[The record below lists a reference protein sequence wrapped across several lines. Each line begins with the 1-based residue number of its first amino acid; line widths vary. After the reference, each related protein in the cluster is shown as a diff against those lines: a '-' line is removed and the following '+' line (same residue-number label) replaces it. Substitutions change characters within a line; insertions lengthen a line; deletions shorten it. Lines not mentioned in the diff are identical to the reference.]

1 MCCIYLPGRVRS
13 SAKHGQEGAEHCLCH
28 HVRSVAALA
37 AQALPSVHFVRPSS
51 SCCNRRW
58 LLGLLVLQSMSSFV
72 LDSYQELLRN
82 HLVVTLFLT
91 MLVGAGGNA
100 GNQSAI
106 KVIRGL
112 VHLCSLSIAVLI
124 REERQHDAPVAA
136 TSNATCSRMSFT
148 CRVSAQLL
156 YDPFCS
162 ACRQL
167 GGSRRPALPSGR
179 LWHSSALWDC
189 CWRQG

>member
-1 MCCIYLPGRVRS
+1 MVKRVSNTSSFSMCTPLQFLRYTWALT
-13 SAKHGQEGAEHCLCH
+13 
-28 HVRSVAALA
+28 SVQL
-37 AQALPSVHFVRPSS
+37 VRPDP
-51 SCCNRRW
+51 SCCDRRW

-112 VHLCSLSIAVLI
+112 VYLCLLLLQCWMAKT
-124 REERQHDAPVAA
+124 A
-136 TSNATCSRMSFT
+136 TMHYLWALHR
-148 CRVSAQLL
+148 LL
-156 YDPFCS
+156 YTAMCVIHLPNVRSCQKNQCEKDCTAALYPACS
-162 ACRQL
+162 ACRRL
-167 GGSRRPALPSGR
+167 EGSGRPALPSGR
-179 LWHSSALWDC
+179 QWHSSASLDC
-189 CWRQG
+189 CWLQG